1 MMNSQSLLSGCLI
14 LMLSL
19 MGCSEQNSSITTP
32 TPVSN
37 SRTSPRIQQNASSS
51 PTSISQTAKPK
62 SVASSVNAN
71 PTRITPNT
79 TVVSQS
85 KKISAR
91 GIGAAKL
98 GMTYGE
104 LKKVLGASAEFKIK
118 SPFMV
123 DWDAI
128 AVISS
133 GKVQYYILYPAGTTF
148 NNSQALESIFT
159 DNPDYQTA
167 QKVGVGTPIKQAEA
181 IYGKAT
187 LFYNTAVESREYI
200 KFANQ
205 PAENIF
211 FQPNTTNN
219 QQFAGIY
226 SSASGEYHETQQY
239 QPNSLI
245 GSVGVDCRG
254 NCPQ

>member
-1 MMNSQSLLSGCLI
+1 MMNSQSLLSGYLI

-19 MGCSEQNSSITTP
+19 IGCSEQNYSITTP

-37 SRTSPRIQQNASSS
+37 SRTSQIQPSASSS
-51 PTSISQTAKPK
+51 VTSIFKTEKPK
-62 SVASSVNAN
+62 SVASAVNAN

-79 TVVSQS
+79 TVVSQTQ
-85 KKISAR
+85 KISAT

-104 LKKVLGASAEFKIK
+104 LKKVLGASAEFQIK

-123 DWDAI
+123 DLDAI

-148 NNSQALESIFT
+148 KNSQAIESIFT

-181 IYGKAT
+181 IYGNAT
-187 LFYNTAVESREYI
+187 LFYNTAVESREYV

-211 FQPNTTNN
+211 FRPDATNN

>member
-1 MMNSQSLLSGCLI
+1 MNCQSLLSGYLI

-19 MGCSEQNSSITTP
+19 IGCSEQNSSITTP
-32 TPVSN
+32 TPASN
-37 SRTSPRIQQNASSS
+37 SRTSQRIQPSASSS
-51 PTSISQTAKPK
+51 LTSISKTETAK
-62 SVASSVNAN
+62 SVISSVNAN
-71 PTRITPNT
+71 PTRTNPNA
-79 TVVSQS
+79 TVISQN
-85 KKISAR
+85 KIISAT

-98 GMTYGE
+98 GMTYGQ
-104 LKKVLGASAEFKIK
+104 LKKELGASAEFQIK

-148 NNSQALESIFT
+148 KNSQLIESIFT

-167 QKVGVGTPIKQAEA
+167 QKVGVDTPIKQAEA
-181 IYGKAT
+181 IYGDAT

-211 FQPNTTNN
+211 FRPNTNNN
-219 QQFAGIY
+219 QQFVGIY

-245 GSVGVDCRG
+245 GAIGVDCRG
-254 NCPQ
+254 NCTP